1 MGASKLLG
9 CPNRKLAGGGVTCE
23 CSSLTSHRGGG
34 VTGVVAQ
41 LPTPPSRIERLTVD
55 MGTSSGQMAG
65 LILIIGKDCLLFQ

>member
-34 VTGVVAQ
+34 GHGGSGTATYPP
-41 LPTPPSRIERLTVD
+41 LPYRKVD
-55 MGTSSGQMAG
+55 G
-65 LILIIGKDCLLFQ
+65 

>member
-34 VTGVVAQ
+34 GHGGSGTA
-41 LPTPPSRIERLTVD
+41 TYPPSRIERLTVD